1 MGAETSNRYVRSL
14 PVVRLLLLFQVRYNW
29 KSLNGLNN
37 NNNNNNTLGN
47 IPTPLASQ
55 ALKSKLDKK
64 MCESKYRFS
73 CRIFSIY

>member
-1 MGAETSNRYVRSL
+1 MGVETSNRHVRSL
-14 PVVRLLLLFQVRYNW
+14 PVVRLFLLFQLRYNW

-55 ALKSKLDKK
+55 ALKSKSRELNKK
-64 MCESKYRFS
+64 KCFS
-73 CRIFSIY
+73 SRIFKT